1 MYNKMGTEREKF
13 LNYISEKSP
22 ATIKTYTQQYN
33 KIVEK
38 ELGDEVSKT
47 PFKKIKELL
56 LSQKTTNTMQ
66 QRLNIFLLVAKMNE
80 DVELETKL
88 KDIRT
93 KNAEK
98 INQENKEKNKELA
111 QSLPKY
117 TELVEYTE
125 DLFNKK
131 NWVGYII
138 NRLILDYNVRNE
150 DIDLIITR
158 NKNEI
163 NDTDNFILV
172 SPRAITYIRNKYKTV
187 KVYKKKTH
195 DIKDTKLRKAIKNIL
210 DMNETD
216 TYSLLKGK
224 DIGYFVMK
232 YTKDKLGEG
241 NYFKIAVNENLGN
254 LQKLGEMSENRGTD
268 LKTIK
273 EFYDLENM

>member
-1 MYNKMGTEREKF
+1 
-13 LNYISEKSP
+13 
-22 ATIKTYTQQYN
+22 
-33 KIVEK
+33 
-38 ELGDEVSKT
+38 
-47 PFKKIKELL
+47 
-56 LSQKTTNTMQ
+56 MQ

-98 INQENKEKNKELA
+98 INEENKEKNKELA
-111 QSLPKY
+111 QNLPKY
-117 TELVEYTE
+117 SELIEYTE

-131 NWVGYII
+131 NWIGYVI
-138 NRLILDYNVRNE
+138 NRLLLDYNVRNE

-163 NDTDNFILV
+163 NNEDNFILV
-172 SPRAITYIRNKYKTV
+172 SPRAITYIRNKYKTAQT
-187 KVYKKKTH
+187 YKKKTH
-195 DIKDTKLRKAIKNIL
+195 DIKDAKLRKAIRNIL

-216 TYSLLKGK
+216 TYTLLKGK

-241 NYFKIAVNENLGN
+241 NYFKIAVNENLGD
-254 LQKLGEMSENRGTD
+254 LQKLGEMSANRGTSID
-268 LKTIK
+268 TIK
-273 EFYDLENM
+273 EFYDLEKM

>member
-1 MYNKMGTEREKF
+1 METEREKF
-13 LNYISEKSP
+13 ITHISDKSP

-38 ELGDEVSKT
+38 ELGKEVSKT
-47 PFKKIKELL
+47 PFKEIKDLL

-98 INQENKEKNKELA
+98 INEENKEKNKELA
-111 QSLPKY
+111 QNLPKY
-117 TELVEYTE
+117 SELIEYTE

-131 NWVGYII
+131 NWIGYVI
-138 NRLILDYNVRNE
+138 NRLLLDYNVRNE

-163 NDTDNFILV
+163 NNEDNFILV
-172 SPRAITYIRNKYKTV
+172 SPRAITYIRNKYKTAQT
-187 KVYKKKTH
+187 YKKKTH
-195 DIKDTKLRKAIKNIL
+195 NITDTKLRKAIRNIL

-216 TYSLLKGK
+216 TYTLLKGK

-241 NYFKIAVNENLGN
+241 NYFKIAVNENLGD
-254 LQKLGEMSENRGTD
+254 LQKLGEMSANRGTSID
-268 LKTIK
+268 TIK
-273 EFYDLENM
+273 EFYDLEKM

>member
-1 MYNKMGTEREKF
+1 METERERF
-13 LNYISEKSP
+13 LNHISNKSP

-38 ELGDEVSKT
+38 ELGKKAIGKTDFDE
-47 PFKKIKELL
+47 IKELL
-56 LSQKTTNTMQ
+56 LSQKTVNTMQ

-93 KNAEK
+93 KNTEK
-98 INQENKEKNKELA
+98 INQENKEKNVKLA
-111 QSLPKY
+111 ENLPKY
-117 TELVEYTE
+117 SELVEYTE
-125 DLFNKK
+125 NLFNKK
-131 NWVGYII
+131 NWVGYLI

-150 DIDLIITR
+150 DIDLTITKD
-158 NKNEI
+158 KNEI
-163 NDTDNFILV
+163 NREDNFIFV
-172 SPRAITYIRNKYKTV
+172 SPRAITYIRNKYKTA
-187 KVYKKKTH
+187 KTYGQKKH
-195 DIKDTKLRKAIKNIL
+195 DIKDTKLRKAIRSIL
-210 DMNETD
+210 EMNETD

-224 DIGYFVMK
+224 DIGYFVLK

-241 NYFKIAVNENLGN
+241 NYFKIAIHENLGN

-273 EFYDLENM
+273 DFYDLEKM

>member
-1 MYNKMGTEREKF
+1 METERQQF
-13 LNYISEKSP
+13 LNHISDKSP

-33 KIVEK
+33 KIVDK
-38 ELGDEVSKT
+38 EL
-47 PFKKIKELL
+47 KKSVGETDFNEIKELL

-80 DVELETKL
+80 DVDMETKL

-98 INQENKEKNKELA
+98 INQENKERNKELA
-111 QSLPKY
+111 QNLPKY
-117 TELVEYTE
+117 SELIEYTE

-131 NWVGYII
+131 NWVGYVI

-150 DIDLIITR
+150 DIDLIITKDKAKV
-158 NKNEI
+158 NSE
-163 NDTDNFILV
+163 DNFILV
-172 SPRAITYIRNKYKTV
+172 SPRAITYIRNKYKTA
-187 KVYKKKTH
+187 KTYGQKKH
-195 DIKDTKLRKAIKNIL
+195 DIKDTKLRKAIRSIL

-241 NYFKIAVNENLGN
+241 NYFKIAINENLGN
-254 LQKLGEMSENRGTD
+254 LQKLGEMSENRGTG
-268 LKTIK
+268 LETIK
-273 EFYDLENM
+273 DSYDLEKI

>member
-1 MYNKMGTEREKF
+1 MGTEREKF

-131 NWVGYII
+131 NWVGYVI

>member
-1 MYNKMGTEREKF
+1 METEREKF
-13 LNYISEKSP
+13 LNHISDKSP

-38 ELGDEVSKT
+38 ELGKEVSKT
-47 PFKKIKELL
+47 PFKEIKDLL

-98 INQENKEKNKELA
+98 INEENKEKNKELA
-111 QSLPKY
+111 QNLPKY
-117 TELVEYTE
+117 SELIEYTE

-131 NWVGYII
+131 NWIGYVI
-138 NRLILDYNVRNE
+138 NRLLLDYNVRNE

-163 NDTDNFILV
+163 NNEDNFILV
-172 SPRAITYIRNKYKTV
+172 SPRAITYIRNKYKTAQT
-187 KVYKKKTH
+187 YKKKTH
-195 DIKDTKLRKAIKNIL
+195 DIKDAKLRKAIRNIL

-216 TYSLLKGK
+216 TYTLLKGK

-241 NYFKIAVNENLGN
+241 NYFKIAVNENLGD
-254 LQKLGEMSENRGTD
+254 LQKLGEMSANRGTSID
-268 LKTIK
+268 TIK
-273 EFYDLENM
+273 EFYDLEKM